1 MRWFEGWTQELPDGT
16 ACGSEN
22 ILFDPEFEALQNEVN
37 KNDALQPDSRTDWG
51 LVLEMATSLLAERV
65 KDLWVFCYGCRA
77 VYELEGLAGLTTAFE
92 ITTRYLTSCWEELYP
107 SASRAA
113 RRVAPFL
120 WLVTRLENLMPANA
134 FPAGKQETYEAFRQ
148 ALQAL
153 QQVLDEHMGENA
165 PSFRNILRAIPQ
177 KRETSP
183 AKPASSPSAAPAPT
197 PQMPPSESAAR
208 VVTGRDNDGRVPD
221 AGLPQL
227 LRATM
232 EQAQQLG
239 THFLSQDIR
248 DWRVYLLHRAALW
261 TTVVQLPP
269 ANGEK
274 VTQLRMVLP
283 QDKALAYAA
292 AVDGKQYESIL
303 PQLERTASKA
313 PFWFDGHHLV
323 VRCLDALGIHDA
335 RDIVCRILCA
345 FLQRYP
351 ALPGYKFHDGTP
363 FASPDTVQW
372 LDSLRNSEPAAKEK
386 QAAHVDATEQAQH
399 EEQLL
404 DQAVAI
410 AEEQNFEK
418 GLATLGPGASGK
430 SRQAILHG
438 LLLARYCLRAGRP
451 QAGRDLLL
459 ELYARLEQWGLL
471 DWEPELGAQILA
483 LLIQNGGDKGQDGL
497 RRRLYSLQAATAIRL
512 LG

>member
-1 MRWFEGWTQELPDGT
+1 MRWFEGWTKELPDGT

-37 KNDALQPDSRTDWG
+37 KNDALQPDSRTDWA
-51 LVLEMATSLLAERV
+51 LVLEMATELLAKRV
-65 KDLWVFCYGCRA
+65 KDLWVFCYGSRA
-77 VYELEGLAGLTTAFE
+77 VYEQEGLSGLTASLE
-92 ITTRYLTSCWEELYP
+92 ITTRYLTSCWEELHP
-107 SASRAA
+107 SASRMP
-113 RRVAPFL
+113 RRAAPFL
-120 WLVTRLENLMPANA
+120 WLVARLENLMPANA
-134 FPAGKQETYEAFRQ
+134 FPVEKQETYEGFRQ

-177 KRETSP
+177 KREAP
-183 AKPASSPSAAPAPT
+183 PEKPAASASPVPT
-197 PQMPPSESAAR
+197 PPTPLPSGSAGI
-208 VVTGRDNDGRVPD
+208 VTSLNSDGRVPD
-221 AGLPQL
+221 SILPQL

-239 THFLSQDIR
+239 AHFLSQDIR

-292 AVDGKQYESIL
+292 AVDNKQYESIL
-303 PQLERTASKA
+303 PQIERTASKA

-363 FASPDTVQW
+363 FASPDTAQW
-372 LDSLRNSEPAAKEK
+372 LDSLRNKESAATEK
-386 QAAHVDATEQAQH
+386 HVTHAGDAEQAQR
-399 EEQLL
+399 EDQRLE
-404 DQAVAI
+404 QAVAI

-418 GLATLGPGASGK
+418 GLASLGPGASGK

-451 QAGRDLLL
+451 QTGRELLL
-459 ELYARLEQWGLL
+459 ELYARLEQWGVL
-471 DWEPELGAQILA
+471 DWEPELGAQILT
-483 LLIQNGGDKGQDGL
+483 LLIQSGGDKGQDGL

-512 LG
+512 FS